1 MSPLVRRAAAIV
13 AAFLLFSAI
22 PTFAADAAGTATG
35 SFTVNGKSTPLK
47 YAVAVEKPG
56 SFDKNKKEVHLL
68 ISNVQI
74 SAATLADPFGLM
86 KLPDDQK
93 LIGIEVSIADDGE
106 VVSGQL
112 YNPAFVKIGGSF
124 SSTGTHEL
132 QKGKEWTKTKVSGKL
147 SSKKDTFSD
156 YTYEY
161 SASFSTPISDPKAA
175 KAAALA
181 ASGAKAL
188 GSGGGAPGDAYRK
201 YIAAMRS
208 GDLKA
213 IRKAVAK
220 ERTKDMDR
228 PEFPQML
235 SMIQEMMPKNIK
247 VTGGNGTASTATLDV
262 TGEEADKT
270 KSKGTVEM
278 VLEEG
283 TWRVSKESWSSGTD

>member
-1 MSPLVRRAAAIV
+1 MSPLVRRAAAV
-13 AAFLLFSAI
+13 VSADLLFSAL
-22 PTFAADAAGTATG
+22 PMFAADAAGTATG
-35 SFTVNGKSTPLK
+35 TFTVNGKSTPLK

-68 ISNVQI
+68 ISNVQV

-86 KLPDDQK
+86 KMPDDQK
-93 LIGIEVSIADDGE
+93 LTGIEVSIAEDGQI
-106 VVSGQL
+106 VSGQL
-112 YNPAFVKIGGSF
+112 YNPAFVKMGGSF
-124 SSTGTHEL
+124 SSVGTHVLE
-132 QKGKEWTKTKVSGKL
+132 KKEWTKAKVSGKL
-147 SSKKDTFSD
+147 YAKKDSFSD

-161 SASFSTPISDPKAA
+161 SATFSAPVSDPKAA

-188 GSGGGAPGDAYRK
+188 GAGGGAPGDAYRK

-228 PEFPQML
+228 PEFPEML

-283 TWRVSKESWSSGTD
+283 TWRVSKESWSSGSD